1 MKRMTTLAVML
12 LVYHATS
19 AQTIPCADIISHGF
33 TSIGNSGSNCTS
45 KVNVDVAGDPFSQK
59 NLQIAVYVGSIDPAN
74 LVAQSCNTIPINS
87 PSTNYESPA
96 FTVPCI
102 ANIIYV
108 IRTGPPS
115 ITQCSGGGCVTYFTL
130 TFGPLP
136 IVLASFNAK
145 RANNSIDLNWVTSSE
160 INANHFVIQKKSADG
175 FIDLTTIKAGKKTTG
190 DAYYFQDKNAGTS
203 LSQYRL
209 KMMDNDG
216 FVTYSEIRAVKA
228 TSGIASDFYILPN
241 PSSGDVKVI
250 ISDVSKPAFIQ
261 LMDNS
266 GRVLRNQPVL
276 NSSSVDFKNLQS
288 GMYLIRMTNK
298 NSGNAIVKKLNVTN

>member
-12 LVYHATS
+12 LVYQAIS
-19 AQTIPCADIISHGF
+19 AQTITCADIISHGF
-33 TSIGNSGSNCTS
+33 ISLGNSGINCTS
-45 KVNVDVAGDPFSQK
+45 KVNAFVAGDPLAQK
-59 NLQIAVYVGSIDPAN
+59 NLQISVYVGSIDPSN
-74 LVAQSCNTIPINS
+74 LVAQSCNTIEMNS
-87 PSTNYESPA
+87 PSTYFEAPLFS
-96 FTVPCI
+96 VPCT

-108 IRTGPPS
+108 LRTGPPS
-115 ITQCSGGGCVTYFTL
+115 FTQCSGGECSTNFTL

-190 DAYYFQDKNAGTS
+190 AAYYFQDKNAGNS

-209 KMMDNDG
+209 KMMANDG

-228 TSGIASDFYILPN
+228 TPGIASDFSILPN

-250 ISDVSKPAFIQ
+250 ISDVSEPAFIQ
-261 LMDNS
+261 LMDYS

-298 NSGNAIVKKLNVTN
+298 ISGNAIVKKLNVTN